1 MFDDNDLISVYT
13 RSDALR
19 DVVLV
24 DVSETAREAGF
35 RWPVAMTRGAYEDC
49 VAWSAEDSRRQT
61 WQDESGR
68 LWDVLTMAK
77 LTARAAAIHDEDAR
91 MFGVLRVPRGGR
103 GVRPRLARL
112 VLRLGPG
119 DLGEPVLTITLP
131 GED

>member
-1 MFDDNDLISVYT
+1 MFTADDLISTYT
-13 RSDALR
+13 RAQALA
-19 DVVLV
+19 DGVLV

-35 RWPVAMTRGAYEDC
+35 RWPVAMTAAAYEDA
-49 VAWSAEDSRRQT
+49 VAWSATDSRRQT

-77 LTARAAAIHDEDAR
+77 LAARAAAIHDEDVR
-91 MFGVLRVPRGGR
+91 LFGVLRVPRGGR